1 MSQSIGS
8 SIGYSR
14 KRLKRLKRPSLSL
27 NAPIHSTYVYVFVR
41 IFVQLIWCC
50 TSSVTNSGTFGS
62 CIQTQPA
69 GIMGQWINTWRPRD
83 DSDAE
88 IGLILEDDISVS
100 PYAYRWLRAVHYAYR
115 HRSDFAGAT
124 LQSDHVRTLSSRPI
138 GPMAAPKSDT
148 VFMYKALGTW
158 GMAPKALH
166 WRRFQVSYTF
176 TATNRTFC
184 YQHLFRRKCR
194 TCTNHEVQ

>member
-1 MSQSIGS
+1 
-8 SIGYSR
+8 
-14 KRLKRLKRPSLSL
+14 
-27 NAPIHSTYVYVFVR
+27 
-41 IFVQLIWCC
+41 
-50 TSSVTNSGTFGS
+50 
-62 CIQTQPA
+62 
-69 GIMGQWINTWRPRD
+69 MGQWINTWRPRD

-148 VFMYKALGTW
+148 VFMYKTLGTW

-166 WRRFQVSYTF
+166 WRRFQVSYIF
-176 TATNRTFC
+176 TATNITFW

-194 TCTNHEVQ
+194 TCTNHEVQFFGWNNRVLRFMVTFVWMWLQPASKRLNKRPMQKAIGKSKIRSAVKS